1 MGKST
6 HFIGQPVYHQ
16 VIKLLDKQQIKQISL
31 ETPRS
36 EAYVKRLDGWTH
48 LVIMLFGVLKH
59 LSLIRFLTLT
69 SLDNSVI
76 FYIFAFIIVL
86 LY

>member
-6 HFIGQPVYHQ
+6 HFSGQPVYHQ

-31 ETPRS
+31 ESPRS

>member
-6 HFIGQPVYHQ
+6 HIIGQPVYNQ

-36 EAYVKRLDGWTH
+36 EAYVKRLDGVDSPCH
-48 LVIMLFGVLKH
+48 NAF
-59 LSLIRFLTLT
+59 RCFQTL
-69 SLDNSVI
+69 
-76 FYIFAFIIVL
+76 
-86 LY
+86 

>member
-6 HFIGQPVYHQ
+6 HFIGQPVYNQ

>member
-6 HFIGQPVYHQ
+6 HFSGQPVYHQ

-36 EAYVKRLDGWTH
+36 EAYVKRLDGEGSYGDEIPYWRSHGGTAYLCRH
-48 LVIMLFGVLKH
+48 
-59 LSLIRFLTLT
+59 T
-69 SLDNSVI
+69 
-76 FYIFAFIIVL
+76 
-86 LY
+86 